1 MKSFTDF
8 LVNHNNPIFSPIKV
22 FMKPN
27 KEAIVVVHY
36 LDIYFETQHNDPF
49 EALNIF
55 VEIRDKDKMGWRRT
69 KNEDISENPKVVI
82 LFRTKLAAAAAAASC
97 FFFLR

>member
-27 KEAIVVVHY
+27 KEAIVVHY

-49 EALNIF
+49 EKPL
-55 VEIRDKDKMGWRRT
+55 T
-69 KNEDISENPKVVI
+69 S
-82 LFRTKLAAAAAAASC
+82 L
-97 FFFLR
+97 